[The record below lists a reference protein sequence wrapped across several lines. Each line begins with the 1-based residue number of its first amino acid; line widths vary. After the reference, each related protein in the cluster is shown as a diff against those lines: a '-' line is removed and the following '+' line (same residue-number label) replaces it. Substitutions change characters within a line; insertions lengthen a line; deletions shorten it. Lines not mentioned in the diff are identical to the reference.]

1 MAGNQAWSSE
11 GTVWY
16 RDPVTALW
24 NQLDAVNYQLEQSNQ
39 QLCLQ
44 QNLIFGL
51 QQQHDADQN
60 RICKLVDKLLEHEC
74 SKAKSPAAEPRSA
87 EEPLEAKGGSLI
99 FAARWRH
106 PCPAERQC
114 TQRTVP
120 SSREDRSDTNS
131 TDAGSAGSDQEDADW
146 IFVHDAS
153 EASTESVPPTPA
165 ALWLRLSACQDQRGD
180 HSCDVPEGC
189 PVAPTTPLR
198 TAQRQ
203 QTPDEPPKKS
213 PCRLSTAAPD
223 DSDDSDQEL
232 EDCRSDA
239 SFASEDAQDGGR
251 QSGGDRQ
258 VWPAAAS
265 TPILDKWARRQLVEA
280 LVKPEDADQHFCIDE
295 GRSAGTREGR
305 ADAACQT
312 DDDDCTV
319 CDTLLGTSGR
329 IYHSATDCAGECT
342 PSDLHVAELL
352 PYLTVRELLIW
363 RLLSRRTSNHEA
375 LIAHVAEMGSMDR
388 PGAIYRFAEQ
398 VNTFLHNPGT
408 SFMAAFE
415 RFGGTAIATMQQ
427 KHYEGRLWCK
437 ALASKTR
444 THFPTHHGRRIVKKH
459 LQCLFEHFCHSNLIV
474 SEAAAFL
481 LHFYGRDA
489 LPYVQELMAHEML
502 RVLEDLATSYYEA
515 IPANITQIG
524 QCMGLLGQVLPSL
537 TVSQRQ
543 KWMMLILKVMF
554 DHGVANIHKE
564 LFFIKVLKMLWE
576 ADDEPTKT
584 YAEARRQLRILSNF
598 CRGELQSGLLALIN

>member
-1 MAGNQAWSSE
+1 M
-11 GTVWY
+11 GT
-16 RDPVTALW
+16 
-24 NQLDAVNYQLEQSNQ
+24 Q
-39 QLCLQ
+39 
-44 QNLIFGL
+44 
-51 QQQHDADQN
+51 
-60 RICKLVDKLLEHEC
+60 
-74 SKAKSPAAEPRSA
+74 
-87 EEPLEAKGGSLI
+87 
-99 FAARWRH
+99 
-106 PCPAERQC
+106 
-114 TQRTVP
+114 
-120 SSREDRSDTNS
+120 
-131 TDAGSAGSDQEDADW
+131 
-146 IFVHDAS
+146 
-153 EASTESVPPTPA
+153 
-165 ALWLRLSACQDQRGD
+165 
-180 HSCDVPEGC
+180 
-189 PVAPTTPLR
+189 
-198 TAQRQ
+198 
-203 QTPDEPPKKS
+203 
-213 PCRLSTAAPD
+213 
-223 DSDDSDQEL
+223 
-232 EDCRSDA
+232 
-239 SFASEDAQDGGR
+239 
-251 QSGGDRQ
+251 
-258 VWPAAAS
+258 
-265 TPILDKWARRQLVEA
+265 A